1 MKRIPVTVLVLFIS
15 VAVHA
20 EKIAIK
26 ANDCGPLARG
36 ELGVVFHT
44 LDNGKR
50 QTYFAKGKAH
60 DICPKIMNSITVTG
74 YELGLCERNKPE
86 TPNECFTIKEFVI
99 LSYQNE

>member
-1 MKRIPVTVLVLFIS
+1 MKKILLAILMLIIS
-15 VAVHA
+15 GTAHA

-26 ANDCGPLARG
+26 AYDCGPLARG
-36 ELGVVFHT
+36 EFGVVFST
-44 LDNGKR
+44 QNNGKR
-50 QTYFAKGKAH
+50 QTYFTKGKAH
-60 DICPKIMNSITVTG
+60 IVCPKIMNSISITG